1 MKQDQDEKFDKFLV
15 RLRIQAAKCKFA
27 NVDENLIDQITEKC
41 SSKELRK
48 KILLTGDKITPSNI
62 IMEANSLE
70 AVLRQLGEFRGKGN
84 LMQEINWLEAKKKQK
99 SNGCSRYG
107 LTNHERNDQKCPAIT
122 KIYKKCGYKGH
133 FQKQCRTKCDKRK
146 F

>member
-1 MKQDQDEKFDKFLV
+1 MKQDQDEKFDKFPV
-15 RLRIQAAKCKFA
+15 RLRIQDAKCKFA

-48 KILLTGDKITPSNI
+48 KILLTRDKITPSNI

-107 LTNHERNDQKCPAIT
+107 LTNHERNDQKCPSH
-122 KIYKKCGYKGH
+122 YKNL
-133 FQKQCRTKCDKRK
+133 
-146 F
+146 